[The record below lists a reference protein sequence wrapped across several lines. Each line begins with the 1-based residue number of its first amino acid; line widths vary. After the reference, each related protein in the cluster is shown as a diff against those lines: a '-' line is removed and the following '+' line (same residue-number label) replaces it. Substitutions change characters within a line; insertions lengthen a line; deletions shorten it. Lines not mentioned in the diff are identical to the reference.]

1 MVVVEI
7 DSVLGYGP
15 QIRLVFGVTFE
26 NDLGFVSVVDIDLVS
41 MPGIEFDIISASGS
55 VLICFV
61 YGGRT

>member
-41 MPGIEFDIISASGS
+41 VPGI
-55 VLICFV
+55 
-61 YGGRT
+61 